1 MCNFAAVDEKPDFHT
16 PRHLKPSVR
25 KVCKV
30 YRKGVSVAKQAMQ
43 DIEARL
49 ERTEGLEDWFI
60 KIVPQPQTG

>member
-1 MCNFAAVDEKPDFHT
+1 MT
-16 PRHLKPSVR
+16 YRHLQPSAR